1 MNTKTCLAPFLEKVL
16 YCMANFPTLASLSA
30 LRSEPKVRRSE
41 IQHRPITITS
51 RRVRKPI
58 SVGRVSE
65 QVHKRSMEN
74 EQVAVASHHVHER
87 AVQTVSLPMFVMGPA
102 FFPPM
107 DRHFTQ
113 K

>member
-41 IQHRPITITS
+41 MQHSPITITS

-65 QVHKRSMEN
+65 QVRRRSMEN

-87 AVQTVSLPMFVMGPA
+87 AVQ
-102 FFPPM
+102 
-107 DRHFTQ
+107 